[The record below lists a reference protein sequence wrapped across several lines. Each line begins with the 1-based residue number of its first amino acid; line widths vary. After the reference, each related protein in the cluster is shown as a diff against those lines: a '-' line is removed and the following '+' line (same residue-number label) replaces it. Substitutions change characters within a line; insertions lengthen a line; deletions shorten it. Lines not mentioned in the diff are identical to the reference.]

1 MAITPAAP
9 GNSGK
14 AAPSIPEGTSFE
26 PISTDA
32 GIELEAAL
40 PPVAPLESLRPGV
53 PIRNA
58 ATPRDAALEIA
69 PDEPEIAQSSADHL
83 PGSSAAVVDE
93 LDAKF
98 AQLLHEI
105 HENRPGDDLDIIRQA
120 WAFCLQQHEGQKR
133 ASGEPYVVH
142 PLEVAL
148 VLAELKMDSTAIAAG
163 LLHDAVE
170 DTDVTTV
177 EIEKR
182 FGEQVAH
189 IVEGVTK
196 LDRIKF
202 ANREDQQAEN
212 IRKMLLAMVTDVRVV
227 IIKLADRLHNMRTLE
242 HLPAEKRQK
251 IARETL
257 DIFAPLAHRL
267 GMGKLRGELEDLAF
281 RYTDPFAY
289 EQLATQVEAMR
300 GEGEHFLEGIVKE
313 LEDKLREHKIA
324 GRVEW
329 RIKRLY
335 SIQQKLV
342 DQKIP
347 VDQVYDLL
355 AIRVICQ
362 TVQDCYALLGLLHSI
377 WRPVPGRIKDFIAMP
392 RPNLYQSLHTTLIA
406 PGGHQFEVQIRTEEM
421 HRVAEEGIAA
431 HWKYKAGD
439 TVTAKDEARL
449 AWVRQLMDWQRE
461 MSDPNEFM
469 STLKIDLYPEEVY
482 TFTPKGKVV
491 VLPKDASPI
500 DFAYAIHTEVGNTTT
515 GAKVNGRIV
524 PLRTKLRNGDIV
536 EISTQA
542 GHAPSRDW
550 LSFTKSSRAR
560 NKIKHWIN
568 EHQRERAIEI
578 GQKLLDR
585 EARKY
590 KMALSKYH
598 EADYDRI
605 AAEYGLTT
613 QAELLAGVGFGKY
626 SARQVLNK
634 LEPGST
640 IAAEPPSQP
649 GVIGNTLGHMS
660 DAVKRVF
667 FGKGSDSLQV
677 EGQDDLLVYRARC
690 CNPIRGEEIIGYVT
704 RGKGVAVHAR
714 SCPNV
719 QNLLYE
725 SDRRIQVEWAPLPGT
740 GGAPGAPKPQTYPVK
755 LTVLCDDRSG
765 LLKEF
770 TAIISDDGTN
780 IRSSASNST
789 ADGGAV
795 VDFVVETV
803 DVRHLNRLVDKLRR
817 VQGVRDVQR
826 IQKI

>member
-1 MAITPAAP
+1 MM
-9 GNSGK
+9 
-14 AAPSIPEGTSFE
+14 
-26 PISTDA
+26 TDA
-32 GIELEAAL
+32 GIELAAAL
-40 PPVAPLESLRPGV
+40 PPIAPLLPVRPGQ
-53 PIRNA
+53 A
-58 ATPRDAALEIA
+58 AKPAQ
-69 PDEPEIAQSSADHL
+69 EPESAAIQKEDASASAGGHL
-83 PGSSAAVVDE
+83 KGSSAAAVDE
-93 LDAKF
+93 VDAKF
-98 AQLLHEI
+98 VRLLHDV
-105 HENRPGDDLDIIRQA
+105 HENRPGDDLEIIRRA
-120 WAFCLQQHEGQKR
+120 WAFSLEQHEGQKR

-142 PLEVAL
+142 PLEVAQ

-170 DTDVTTV
+170 DTDVTRE

-182 FGEQVAH
+182 FGDQVAH

-196 LDRIKF
+196 LDKIKF
-202 ANREDQQAEN
+202 ANREDHQAEN

-242 HLPAEKRQK
+242 HLKPEKRQK
-251 IARETL
+251 IAKETL
-257 DIFAPLAHRL
+257 DIYAPLAHRL

-281 RYTDPFAY
+281 RYTDPFVY
-289 EQLATQVEAMR
+289 DQLSTEVDALRV
-300 GEGEHFLEGIVKE
+300 EGEVFLEGIVKQ
-313 LEDKLREHKIA
+313 LEAKLHEHKIE

-439 TVTAKDEARL
+439 NVTAKDEARL
-449 AWVRQLMDWQRE
+449 AWVRQLMEWQRE

-500 DFAYAIHTEVGNTTT
+500 DFAYAIHTEVGNTTI

-536 EISTQA
+536 EISNQT

-578 GQKLLDR
+578 GRKLLER

-590 KMALSKYH
+590 KMALSRYH
-598 EADYDRI
+598 EADYDKV
-605 AAEYGLTT
+605 AAEYGLGT
-613 QAELLAGVGFGKY
+613 QAELLAGVGFGKF

-640 IAAEPPSQP
+640 IAAEPEAENAS
-649 GVIGNTLGHMS
+649 GVIGNTLGQMS

-725 SDRRIQVEWAPLPGT
+725 SDRRIQVEWAPLPG
-740 GGAPGAPKPQTYPVK
+740 GSRDAGVAGAAKVQTYPVK
-755 LTVLCDDRSG
+755 LTVLCDDRAG

-780 IRSSASNST
+780 IRSSSSNAM

-795 VDFVVETV
+795 VDFVIETV

-826 IQKI
+826 VQKI